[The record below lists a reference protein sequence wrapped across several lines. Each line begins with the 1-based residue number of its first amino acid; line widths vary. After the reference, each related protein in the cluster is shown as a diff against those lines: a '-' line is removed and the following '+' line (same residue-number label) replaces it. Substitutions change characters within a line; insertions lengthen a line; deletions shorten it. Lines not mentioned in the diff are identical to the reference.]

1 MSNTDKLRQDIIS
14 KLATVTRDLSLF
26 SQPTSDQRQTKERF
40 WGLFMQG
47 DAEVPSEVDL
57 ATALRF
63 GQDKR
68 ISTWWDIPGFRDWF
82 LNKQEFK
89 DRVEFMA
96 HLALDGIQEV
106 LQDKTA
112 TPASRVAAAKLALE
126 VANKLP
132 KAGSNQDGKYL
143 DEKINEMDSKELE
156 RFIQSKLVQFPTKSL
171 TTDTDSGIILEEDK

>member
-26 SQPTSDQRQTKERF
+26 SKPTPDQRQAKERF
-40 WGLFMQG
+40 WGLFMEG
-47 DAEVPSEVDL
+47 DMEVPAQPDL
-57 ATALRF
+57 AAALRF

-68 ISTWWDIPGFRDWF
+68 ISGWWDIPGFQDWF

-96 HLALDGIQEV
+96 HLALDGIQDV
-106 LQDKTA
+106 LLDKTA

-132 KAGSNQDGKYL
+132 KAGSNESRYL

-156 RFIQSKLVQFPTKSL
+156 RFIQSKLIRFPSEKSL
-171 TTDTDSGIILEEDK
+171 TTDDNSAIMLEADK